1 MRKSVDDNFDRLE
14 RDDSNTLTF
23 VINHDKKGSAHIRK
37 IMKENQEIINYLFGK
52 EIRVIVAERRN
63 PNTASILFAKSA
75 FAQEICDDK
84 DSQKCHS
91 TSGCL
96 TCPIMNLP
104 KTVCVNGLTV
114 NLDFSLNCK
123 TENVIYLFTCNLC
136 PNNKEFYFGQTM
148 NSLQERSN
156 GHRSNF
162 DQGTYKKSALA
173 FHIWEAHRDQFGKKL
188 NNFTVGVVRS
198 TLPQMLDRAEDF
210 FVTKSDADIVG
221 MNRYKV
227 LA

>member
-1 MRKSVDDNFDRLE
+1 M
-14 RDDSNTLTF
+14 
-23 VINHDKKGSAHIRK
+23 
-37 IMKENQEIINYLFGK
+37 INYLFGK
-52 EIRVIVAERRN
+52 EIKVIVAERRN

-75 FAQEICDDK
+75 FAQKVCEDK

-91 TSGCL
+91 TSGCM
-96 TCPIMNLP
+96 TCPIINMP

-114 NLDFSLNCK
+114 NLDYSLNCK
-123 TENVIYLFTCNLC
+123 TENVIYLFICKLC
-136 PNNKEFYFGQTM
+136 PNNKEFYFGQSI
-148 NSLQERSN
+148 NSVQERSN

-162 DQGTYKKSALA
+162 DEGTFKKSALA
-173 FHIWEAHRDQFGKKL
+173 FHIWDAHREKFSDKL

-210 FVTKSDADIVG
+210 FVTKTDADLVG